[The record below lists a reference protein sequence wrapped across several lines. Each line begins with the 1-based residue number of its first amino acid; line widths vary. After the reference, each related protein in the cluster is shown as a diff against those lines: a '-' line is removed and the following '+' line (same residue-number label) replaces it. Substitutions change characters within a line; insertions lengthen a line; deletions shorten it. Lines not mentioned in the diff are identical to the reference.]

1 MALEALTRY
10 LERVAGRAGWQQI
23 VEHAWGDTPLPNGHH
38 EVVAAYHPTLT
49 LGDLQRI
56 YRTMIVSR
64 KLDDRE
70 LILQRQGQAWFS
82 ASCAG
87 QEAALC
93 AAGLVLRPTDPL
105 WGYYRVQGPTFIIE
119 YDNVQNGANHV
130 HSVWHDPA
138 SNFGEDIL
146 RAHHEAEHNK

>member
-10 LERVAGRAGWQQI
+10 LERVAGRAGWKQI
-23 VEHAWGDTPLPNGHH
+23 VEHSWGDSPLKNGHH
-38 EVVAAYHPTLT
+38 EVLKAYHPEITV
-49 LGDLQRI
+49 GDLLHV

-87 QEAALC
+87 
-93 AAGLVLRPTDPL
+93 
-105 WGYYRVQGPTFIIE
+105 
-119 YDNVQNGANHV
+119 
-130 HSVWHDPA
+130 
-138 SNFGEDIL
+138 
-146 RAHHEAEHNK
+146 K